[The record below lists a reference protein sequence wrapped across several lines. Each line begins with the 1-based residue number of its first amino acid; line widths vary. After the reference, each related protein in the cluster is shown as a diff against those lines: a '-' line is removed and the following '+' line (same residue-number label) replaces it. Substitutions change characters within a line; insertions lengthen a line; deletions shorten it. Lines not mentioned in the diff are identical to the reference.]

1 MTAPQTAL
9 QTAPASTMAA
19 SQPLRPRPEE
29 AARLAWVDVAKG
41 LCIILVVMMHSTLGT
56 GEALGGEGF
65 LHTVVEFA
73 RPFRIPDF
81 FLLSGLFLG
90 RVIDRDWRLFAD
102 RRVVHFAY
110 FYVLWVVIQ
119 SLFKAGPIVAGAEGV
134 GAQFAAFGLHLAE
147 ALVVPYST
155 LWFVYLLA
163 VFSVVT
169 KLLHRRVPGLVLLA
183 AAALLQILPTSS
195 WPYLLDEFC
204 ERYVY
209 FLGGYLFAEWI
220 FRFADRVRGAV
231 VPALAGLALWAL
243 LEAVF
248 VFTPTGIEAVPTLA
262 RLPVV
267 SLGLGTVGALAIVAF
282 AALMTRAGG
291 PVTAALRAC
300 GERSIVI
307 YLGFFLPMALT
318 RTLIVKFNLALPD
331 HALGVGLASLI
342 VTVVAVT
349 LPLAFERL
357 VRGTRLDVLFRRPAA
372 FHIAPAPARTG
383 CLPPASVAPR
393 EA

>member
-1 MTAPQTAL
+1 
-9 QTAPASTMAA
+9 MAA

-134 GAQFAAFGLHLAE
+134 GAQLAAFGLHLAE

-183 AAALLQILPTSS
+183 AAALLQILPTSN

-291 PVTAALRAC
+291 PVAAALRAC

-383 CLPPASVAPR
+383 RLPPASVAPR